1 MKYKKMVLMA
11 MFVAIAVAGAAF
23 VSFPAGV
30 ARAFPVQHAINV
42 MAAVLFGPGPAVLI
56 AFLTGAIRILTG
68 TGSLLAFPGGMI
80 GAFLAGILYMVSGR
94 IWFAAVGEIIG
105 TGIIASLVAVPYAK
119 ILMGTEVAAL
129 SFMPAF
135 LVSSVSGALLGVVLV
150 LRMNKLNIRH
160 VLY

>member
-1 MKYKKMVLMA
+1 MKSKKIVLMA

-119 ILMGTEVAAL
+119 NLMGTEVAAL
-129 SFMPAF
+129 FFMPAF

>member
-1 MKYKKMVLMA
+1 MKFKKSVLMA

-30 ARAFPVQHAINV
+30 ARAFPVQHAVNV

-80 GAFLAGILYMVSGR
+80 GAFLAGILYLVSGR

-105 TGIIASLVAVPYAK
+105 TGIIASLVAVPFAK

-129 SFMPAF
+129 FFMPAF

-150 LRMNKLNIRH
+150 VRINKLKIRH